1 MKKQIFISFMIV
13 IFFNFVIGCSVSST
27 KLIAPVTSFSSQE
40 PIKGLVL
47 TNSKVYLFDKD
58 GGKYHNPTDY
68 IGGKDLNGKNIKLN
82 PQLINEYRTSSFIP
96 INTDNL
102 EGNKIAEML
111 LTTGKLI
118 IFDNNYGFYNPG
130 TGKIIGTTTDGSIIN
145 IGIDKIT
152 EYYSNHPQTINFE
165 NLDTNTILTQITLQE
180 YNTLHIFDK
189 SGGRYIHKKAKITG
203 VTLDDGFVTVNPD
216 SVQFVKIS
224 YVNEERSEVFNW
236 ILVGWGVLALAG
248 LFMIYYIATG
258 GQMGR

>member
-1 MKKQIFISFMIV
+1 MKKPIFSSILIV

-27 KLIAPVTSFSSQE
+27 KLITPVTSFSPEE

-58 GGKYHNPTDY
+58 GGKYHNPADY
-68 IGGKDLNGKNIKLN
+68 IGGKDRNGNDIKLD
-82 PQLINEYRTSSFIP
+82 PQLINEYRTSSFIT

-111 LTTGKLI
+111 LNTGKLI
-118 IFDNNYGFYNPG
+118 VFDNNYGLYNPG

-145 IGIDKIT
+145 IGIDKVT

-165 NLDTNTILTQITLQE
+165 NLDTNTILTQITLNE

-189 SGGRYIHKKAKITG
+189 NGGRYIHEKAKITG
-203 VTLDDGFVTVNPD
+203 VTIDDGFVTVNPD
-216 SVQFVKIS
+216 SVQFVKARL
-224 YVNEERSEVFNW
+224 VNEERSETLNW
-236 ILVGWGVLALAG
+236 ILGGLTVVALAG
-248 LFMIYYIATG
+248 IYLLYYILSG
-258 GQMGR
+258 GQMGS